1 MNLTLF
7 ASLAFAHLV
16 AVVSPGPDFFYI
28 VKSSFEKGLRSSIVS
43 SIGIGLGVFFQ
54 CIFAMIGLD
63 FLYDRIPF
71 LYLVIGTVGS
81 CYLVYLGL
89 MGFSAN
95 DSKSIAY
102 ESNAEQFSF
111 QKSFMGGLMV
121 NLLNIK
127 AFIFFAALFGGIIL
141 DTSVT
146 FQLSISLY
154 FFLATALWFCILSYS
169 LHYGSKAFLN
179 AAVQKIITRMS
190 SLFLVLIG
198 LSLGVYVWI

>member
-28 VKSSFEKGLRSSIVS
+28 VKSIFEKGLRSSIVS

-54 CIFAMIGLD
+54 CIFAMTGLD
-63 FLYDRIPF
+63 FLYDRIPS
-71 LYLVIGTVGS
+71 LYLVMGTVGS

-89 MGFSAN
+89 IGFSAN

-141 DTSVT
+141 DASLT

-154 FFLATALWFCILSYS
+154 FFLATTLWFCILSYS
-169 LHYGSKAFLN
+169 LYYGSKAFLN

>member
-63 FLYDRIPF
+63 FLYDRIPS

-89 MGFSAN
+89 MGFNAN

-179 AAVQKIITRMS
+179 AEVQKIITRMS

>member
-54 CIFAMIGLD
+54 CIFAIIGLD
-63 FLYDRIPF
+63 YLYDRIPS
-71 LYLVIGTVGS
+71 LNVVIGTVGS

>member
-16 AVVSPGPDFFYI
+16 AVISPGPDFFYI

-63 FLYDRIPF
+63 FLYDRIPS

-198 LSLGVYVWI
+198 LSLGIYVWI

>member
-63 FLYDRIPF
+63 FLYDRISS

-141 DTSVT
+141 DASLT

-154 FFLATALWFCILSYS
+154 FFLATTLWFCILSYS
-169 LHYGSKAFLN
+169 LYYGSKAFLN

>member
-63 FLYDRIPF
+63 FLYDKIPS

-111 QKSFMGGLMV
+111 PKSFIGGLMV

-179 AAVQKIITRMS
+179 AAVQNIITRMS

>member
-28 VKSSFEKGLRSSIVS
+28 VKSIFEKGLRSSIVS

-63 FLYDRIPF
+63 FLYDRIPS
-71 LYLVIGTVGS
+71 LYLVMGTVGS

-89 MGFSAN
+89 IGFSAN

-102 ESNAEQFSF
+102 ESTAEQFSF

-141 DTSVT
+141 DASLT

-154 FFLATALWFCILSYS
+154 FFLATTLWFCILSYS

-179 AAVQKIITRMS
+179 AAVQKIITRMY

>member
-63 FLYDRIPF
+63 FLYGRIPS

-111 QKSFMGGLMV
+111 PKSFIGGLMV

>member
-28 VKSSFEKGLRSSIVS
+28 VKSSFEKGLHSSIIS

-63 FLYDRIPF
+63 YLYDRIPS

-141 DTSVT
+141 DTSVI

-154 FFLATALWFCILSYS
+154 FFLAR
-169 LHYGSKAFLN
+169 K
-179 AAVQKIITRMS
+179 K
-190 SLFLVLIG
+190 
-198 LSLGVYVWI
+198 

>member
-16 AVVSPGPDFFYI
+16 AVISPGPDFFYI

-63 FLYDRIPF
+63 FLYDRIPS

-95 DSKSIAY
+95 DSKSIAC

-141 DTSVT
+141 DASVT

-154 FFLATALWFCILSYS
+154 FLIENTINTKWIVFLLSI
-169 LHYGSKAFLN
+169 F
-179 AAVQKIITRMS
+179 
-190 SLFLVLIG
+190 SLFLSKISLLLIIKTSAALG
-198 LSLGVYVWI
+198 LLL

>member
-28 VKSSFEKGLRSSIVS
+28 VKSSFEKGLHSSIIS

-54 CIFAMIGLD
+54 CIFAIIGLD
-63 FLYDRIPF
+63 FLYDRISS

-89 MGFSAN
+89 MGFSTN

-111 QKSFMGGLMV
+111 QKSFIGGLMV

-154 FFLATALWFCILSYS
+154 FFLATALWFCVLSYS
-169 LHYGSKAFLN
+169 LHYGSKAFLS

>member
-63 FLYDRIPF
+63 FFYDRIPS